1 MVCQECGAENQNGN
15 FCGECGEKL
24 KEMKQTKKPLEIQQE
39 IQWLQM
45 ENEFLQK
52 SRERWIF
59 VTILSTVAAFMGIVA
74 NVISFIS

>member
-1 MVCQECGAENQNGN
+1 MMQ
-15 FCGECGEKL
+15 
-24 KEMKQTKKPLEIQQE
+24 EMKQTKKPLEAQQE
-39 IQWLQM
+39 IQRLQM